1 MKIKS
6 RLILL
11 GLISIFGIATIL
23 GVSISFS
30 NTVGELASARTQLV
44 ELEVRLLNLRRN
56 EKDFLLRKDTKY
68 LSKFNENA
76 ALFVSINQN
85 ISNVLAKY
93 DIPYP
98 TRLRSD
104 LDIYKGK
111 FAALVSGNQVLGLK
125 EDQGLMGRYMSAY
138 QRLITPATPEQELA
152 LFKFHYGLLKGEF
165 KPETLEGFVFK
176 EFTDAGEQVIK
187 QMHLVG
193 LKHNEG
199 LMGDVRSASHQ
210 IEEQFSAA
218 SDALQSGVASYESRL
233 STIEWSVSGAII
245 LAISLMLIQIVTSI
259 NSMMNKLLT
268 TIQTVSKTNNIAM
281 RTDVTGKS
289 ELAELGRYFN
299 DLLAS
304 IEELVSGSQLKSKA
318 LFSSTESMHGQL
330 QGVIEQFDVQGENTT
345 TMATAVQEMVL
356 AIAEISESTAIAAE
370 GVQQAVNHA
379 SSGREVVSNTVDNI
393 KDLSNTLAN
402 SQVSIGSLNQH
413 VSQIGGAVEIIQGIA
428 EQTNLLALN
437 AAIEAAR
444 AGEQGRGFAVVAD
457 EVRALASRTHEST
470 QEITTVVNA
479 IQNQMTAVV
488 DDIETCSR
496 QGEETKA
503 FSQTLDQNFSQI
515 IADMDNIQSNSERI
529 SSAIE
534 EQGIV
539 MSQVAESITE
549 LQMISDDNMVSA
561 KQCFEEVDNVQV
573 QAQDMEQAVAQFKTN
588 V

>member
-1 MKIKS
+1 MNIKS

-11 GLISIFGIATIL
+11 GLISILGIATIL

-30 NTVGELASARTQLV
+30 STVSELASARTQLV

-56 EKDFLLRKDTKY
+56 EKDFLLRKDEKY
-68 LSKFNENA
+68 LTKFNKNA
-76 ALFVSINQN
+76 DLFVEVNQN
-85 ISNVLAKY
+85 ISTVLSKY

-98 TRLRSD
+98 SRLRSD
-104 LDIYKGK
+104 LDVYKGK
-111 FAALVSGNQVLGLK
+111 FAALVSGNRVLGLK
-125 EDQGLMGRYMSAY
+125 DNQGLMGSYMSEY
-138 QRLITPATPEQELA
+138 QRLISSVSPEKELA
-152 LFKFHYGLLKGEF
+152 LNHFHHNLLIGNFKPDTLKGFSF
-165 KPETLEGFVFK
+165 KAFS
-176 EFTDAGEQVIK
+176 DAGEQVVK
-187 QMHLVG
+187 QMRQIG
-193 LKHNEG
+193 LKHDQG

-210 IEEQFSAA
+210 IEEQFTAA
-218 SDALQSGVASYESRL
+218 SDALQSGVASYENRL
-233 STIEWSVSGAII
+233 STIQWSVTGAII
-245 LAISLMLIQIVTSI
+245 LVIALVLFQIVTSI

-268 TIQTVSKTNNIAM
+268 TIQTISETNNIAM

-330 QGVIEQFDVQGENTT
+330 QGVIEQFDVQGEHTT
-345 TMATAVQEMVL
+345 SMATAVQEMVST
-356 AIAEISESTAIAAE
+356 IAEISESTAVAAE
-370 GVQQAVNHA
+370 GVQQAANHA
-379 SSGREVVSNTVDNI
+379 SSGREVVSSTVDNI
-393 KDLSNTLAN
+393 NDLSSTLAN

-413 VSQIGGAVEIIQGIA
+413 VSQIGGAVEMIQGIA

-470 QEITTVVNA
+470 QEITTVVTA
-479 IQNQMTAVV
+479 IQNQMSTVV
-488 DDIETCSR
+488 DDIETCNR

-503 FSQTLDQNFSQI
+503 YSQTLDQNFSQI
-515 IADMDNIQSNSERI
+515 ITDMDNIQSNSERI
-529 SSAIE
+529 ASAIE

-539 MSQVAESITE
+539 MNQVAESITE
-549 LQMISDDNMVSA
+549 LQMISDDNMISA
-561 KQCFEEVDNVQV
+561 KQCFEEVDSVQV
-573 QAQDMEQAVAQFKTN
+573 QAQDMDQAVAQFKTN
-588 V
+588 A

>member
-1 MKIKS
+1 MNIKS

-11 GLISIFGIATIL
+11 GLISILGIATIL

-76 ALFVSINQN
+76 ALFVDINQS
-85 ISNVLAKY
+85 ISSVLAKHN
-93 DIPYP
+93 IPYP

-104 LDIYKGK
+104 LDVYKGK
-111 FAALVSGNQVLGLK
+111 FATLVSGNQVLGLK
-125 EDQGLMGRYMSAY
+125 EDQGLMGNYMSIY
-138 QRLITPATPEQELA
+138 QRLITSSTPEKELA
-152 LFKFHYGLLKGEF
+152 LDHFHHNLLKGDF

-176 EFTDAGEQVIK
+176 EFTDAGEKVIK
-187 QMHLVG
+187 QMHHVG
-193 LKHNEG
+193 MKHDEG

-210 IEEQFSAA
+210 IEEQFTAA
-218 SDALQSGVASYESRL
+218 SEALQSGVASYESRL
-233 STIEWSVSGAII
+233 STIQWSVTGAII
-245 LAISLMLIQIVTSI
+245 LVIALVLFQIVTSI

-268 TIQTVSKTNNIAM
+268 TIQTISETNNIAM
-281 RTDVTGKS
+281 RTDVSGKS
-289 ELAELGRYFN
+289 ELATLGRYFN
-299 DLLAS
+299 DLLSS
-304 IEELVSGSQLKSKA
+304 IEDLVSGSQVKSKA

-330 QGVIEQFDVQGENTT
+330 QGVIEKFGVQSEHTT
-345 TMATAVQEMVL
+345 TMATAVQEMVST
-356 AIAEISESTAIAAE
+356 IAEISESTAIAAE
-370 GVQQAVNHA
+370 GVQQAANHA
-379 SSGREVVSNTVDNI
+379 NSGREVVSSTVDNI
-393 KDLSNTLAN
+393 NGLSNTLAN
-402 SQVSIGSLNQH
+402 SQASIGSLNQH
-413 VSQIGGAVEIIQGIA
+413 VSQIGGAVEMIQGIA

-479 IQNQMTAVV
+479 IQNQMSTVV
-488 DDIETCSR
+488 DDIETCNR
-496 QGEETKA
+496 QGEETKE

-515 IADMDNIQSNSERI
+515 ITDMDNIQSNSERI
-529 SSAIE
+529 ASAIE

-539 MSQVAESITE
+539 MNQVAESITE

-561 KQCFEEVDNVQV
+561 KQCFEEVDSVQV
-573 QAQDMEQAVAQFKTN
+573 QAQDMDQAVAQFKTN
-588 V
+588 A

>member
-1 MKIKS
+1 
-6 RLILL
+6 
-11 GLISIFGIATIL
+11 
-23 GVSISFS
+23 
-30 NTVGELASARTQLV
+30 
-44 ELEVRLLNLRRN
+44 
-56 EKDFLLRKDTKY
+56 
-68 LSKFNENA
+68 
-76 ALFVSINQN
+76 
-85 ISNVLAKY
+85 
-93 DIPYP
+93 
-98 TRLRSD
+98 
-104 LDIYKGK
+104 
-111 FAALVSGNQVLGLK
+111 
-125 EDQGLMGRYMSAY
+125 MSVY
-138 QRLITPATPEQELA
+138 QRLITSSTPEKELA
-152 LFKFHYGLLKGEF
+152 LDHFHHGLLKGEF

-193 LKHNEG
+193 LKHNQG

-233 STIEWSVSGAII
+233 STIQWSVTGAII
-245 LAISLMLIQIVTSI
+245 LVISLVLFQIVTSI

-268 TIQTVSKTNNIAM
+268 TIQTISKTNNIAM

-330 QGVIEQFDVQGENTT
+330 QGVIEQFDVQGEHTT
-345 TMATAVQEMVL
+345 TMATAVQEMVST
-356 AIAEISESTAIAAE
+356 IAEISESTAIAAE
-370 GVQQAVNHA
+370 GVQQAANHA

-393 KDLSNTLAN
+393 NDLSNTLAN

-413 VSQIGGAVEIIQGIA
+413 VSQIGGAVEMIQGIA

-479 IQNQMTAVV
+479 IQNQMSTVV
-488 DDIETCSR
+488 DDIETCNR

-515 IADMDNIQSNSERI
+515 ITDMDNIQSNSERI
-529 SSAIE
+529 ASAIE

-539 MSQVAESITE
+539 MNQVAESITE

-561 KQCFEEVDNVQV
+561 KQCFEEVDSVQV

>member
-233 STIEWSVSGAII
+233 STIEWSVTGAII

-304 IEELVSGSQLKSKA
+304 IEELVAGSQLKSKA

>member
-1 MKIKS
+1 
-6 RLILL
+6 
-11 GLISIFGIATIL
+11 
-23 GVSISFS
+23 
-30 NTVGELASARTQLV
+30 
-44 ELEVRLLNLRRN
+44 
-56 EKDFLLRKDTKY
+56 
-68 LSKFNENA
+68 
-76 ALFVSINQN
+76 
-85 ISNVLAKY
+85 
-93 DIPYP
+93 
-98 TRLRSD
+98 
-104 LDIYKGK
+104 
-111 FAALVSGNQVLGLK
+111 VLGLK
-125 EDQGLMGRYMSAY
+125 EDQGLMGRYMSVY
-138 QRLITPATPEQELA
+138 QRLITHATPEQELA

-233 STIEWSVSGAII
+233 STIVWSVTGAII
-245 LAISLMLIQIVTSI
+245 LAISLILIQIVTSI

-268 TIQTVSKTNNIAM
+268 TIQTISKTNNIAM

-402 SQVSIGSLNQH
+402 SQVSIGSLNQN

-479 IQNQMTAVV
+479 IQNQMSAVV

-503 FSQTLDQNFSQI
+503 FSQALDQNFSQI